1 MSDDPEPV
9 FIVDNMLG
17 SLARWLR
24 MLGYDSKYDRSI
36 SDNEIALIAEAEGRK
51 VLTRDK
57 KLAERAD
64 GFYVQSTSLDEQLAI
79 VAKEFSLHYRPDR
92 MRCSVCNGNL
102 QKVEAELVR
111 SGVPEKSMENATE
124 FWRCDSCRKV
134 YWDGTHWTGILDRF
148 DRLGLVKGDSG

>member
-1 MSDDPEPV
+1 MVADDEAD
-9 FIVDNMLG
+9 IV
-17 SLARWLR
+17 SLTKAILERE
-24 MLGYDSKYDRSI
+24 GYRVVTAS
-36 SDNEIALIAEAEGRK
+36 NGLEA
-51 VLTRDK
+51 
-57 KLAERAD
+57 
-64 GFYVQSTSLDEQLAI
+64 
-79 VAKEFSLHYRPDR
+79 
-92 MRCSVCNGNL
+92 L